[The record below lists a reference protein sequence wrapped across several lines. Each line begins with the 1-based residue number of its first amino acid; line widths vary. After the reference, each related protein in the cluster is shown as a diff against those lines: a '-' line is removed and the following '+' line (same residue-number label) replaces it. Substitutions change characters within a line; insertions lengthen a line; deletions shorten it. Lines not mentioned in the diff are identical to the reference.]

1 MMDAGFLLPLISAGL
16 GFSCVRLWSRVRGAE
31 SGKSSGAAPA
41 KVSVIIPARNEARNL
56 PKLLGSLTSQ
66 RHGPHEIIV
75 VDDGS
80 TDGTAEVALKHGA
93 RVVEPGA
100 LPDGWRGKPWACH
113 QGARTATG
121 DVFCFLDADTWLA
134 GDDAWEALSNAPREG
149 VFSLCPWHEV
159 RRPYESL
166 SLFFN
171 LNMVLGTAPDGLF
184 GQSLWIH
191 RDDYAE
197 CGGHEGVAGRVL
209 ENHALAAHCRE
220 TGIPL
225 RSAAGRG
232 ILSFRMYPDG
242 VGGLIEGWSKGFA
255 AGAGATPA
263 GVMLWIVLWLTGL
276 MMAFVSLV
284 VFPLSPLAWAAY
296 VLAVAQVWVFARR
309 VGSFPW
315 WSALLYP
322 VPLVFFFGLF
332 ARAKRVSGKTVT
344 WKGREIHAD

>member
-1 MMDAGFLLPLISAGL
+1 MLAAVALALCASGL
-16 GFSCVRLWSRVRGAE
+16 RLWSRVRGVDAR
-31 SGKSSGAAPA
+31 KSRRADVS
-41 KVSVIIPARNEARNL
+41 KTSVIIPARNEAHNL
-56 PKLLGSLTSQ
+56 PKLLASLTNQKES
-66 RHGPHEIIV
+66 PEEIIV

-80 TDGTAEVALKHGA
+80 TDGTADVARQHGA
-93 RVVEPGA
+93 KVVVPGP
-100 LPDGWRGKPWACH
+100 LPEGWRGKPWACH
-113 QGARTATG
+113 QGAHAATG

-134 GDDAWEALSNAPREG
+134 GEGAWSRLKDAAG
-149 VFSLCPWHEV
+149 KDVFSLCPWHEV
-159 RRPYESL
+159 RRPYEVL

-184 GQSLWIH
+184 GQVLWIH

-197 CGGHEGVAGRVL
+197 SGGHERVAGRVL
-209 ENHALAAHCRE
+209 ENHALAHHCRE

-225 RSAAGRG
+225 RSAVGRG
-232 ILSFRMYPDG
+232 IISFRMYPDG

-276 MMAFVSLV
+276 MTAFVSLC
-284 VFPLSPLAWAAY
+284 VFPGSPWTWSAY
-296 VLAVAQVWVFARR
+296 AVAVANVWMFGRR
-309 VGSFPW
+309 VGAFPW

-332 ARAKRVSGKTVT
+332 ARAKKVSGKSVT